1 MKRNKQREIEEGLK
15 KKEDQIITQKQTY
28 NSLQEE
34 NEDKKLQI
42 KQKIKRLKNLENENR
57 ELEETYSQ

>member
-1 MKRNKQREIEEGLK
+1 MN
-15 KKEDQIITQKQTY
+15 QKQTY

-42 KQKIKRLKNLENENR
+42 KQKIKRLKNLQNENR
-57 ELEETYSQ
+57 ELEEMYAE

>member
-1 MKRNKQREIEEGLK
+1 MNQK
-15 KKEDQIITQKQTY
+15 KTY

-42 KQKIKRLKNLENENR
+42 KQKIKRLKNL
-57 ELEETYSQ
+57 